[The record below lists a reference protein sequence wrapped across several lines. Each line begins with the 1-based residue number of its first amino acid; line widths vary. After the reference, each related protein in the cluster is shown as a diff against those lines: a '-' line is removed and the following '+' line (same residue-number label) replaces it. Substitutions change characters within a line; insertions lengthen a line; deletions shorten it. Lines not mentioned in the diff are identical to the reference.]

1 MAFRIYTK
9 TGDAGE
15 TALFG
20 GRRVSKADLR
30 VEAYGTLDE
39 LNAFIGVLCDG
50 LPPGQVPPVL
60 SDVQRRLFSLGSY
73 LATDPDKP
81 LMALDLLESDV
92 DLLEQEMDR
101 MDDALPELRHFI
113 LPGGHPS
120 VSAAHVCRTV
130 CRRAERLTV
139 ALHSTQP
146 LEPLALRYL
155 NRLSDYFF
163 VLARFIGQ
171 ANSAPEVV
179 WTRRDTSA

>member
-1 MAFRIYTK
+1 MPFRIYTK

-30 VEAYGTLDE
+30 VEAYGTIDE
-39 LNAFIGVLCDG
+39 LNAFIGVLIDG
-50 LPPGQVPPVL
+50 LPSDQRIPVL
-60 SDVQRRLFSLGSY
+60 TEVQRRLFSLGSY
-73 LATDPDKP
+73 LASDPDKP

-92 DLLEQEMDR
+92 DVLELEMDR
-101 MDDALPELRHFI
+101 MDALLPELRHFI

-139 ALHSTQP
+139 ALHSTQT

-163 VLARFIGQ
+163 VLARFIGH
-171 ANSAPEVV
+171 ANGAPEVV
-179 WTRRDTSA
+179 WMRRDTPA